1 MTEYEAWYAQA
12 STISD
17 RRIWP
22 QIKRYF
28 SQDENWGSIGFMDVR
43 LLWNLYQIR
52 DELARGFNINCAF
65 EKTGH
70 SSKSTH
76 GLGMAVDFYVTRT
89 DPQELYNLYCFFL
102 NNWYGGVG
110 LYPYWNKPG
119 FHLDIGPNYRT
130 WTRDKNG
137 IYLYDSKEIKD
148 TVDEFALA
156 A

>member
-1 MTEYEAWYAQA
+1 MTKYDRWYEKAN
-12 STISD
+12 TISV
-17 RRIWP
+17 RSIWD
-22 QIKRYF
+22 QLNHF
-28 SQDENWGSIGFMDVR
+28 GMNENWGRFGFMDVR
-43 LLWNLYQIR
+43 LLHNLDAIR
-52 DELARGFNINCAF
+52 DELHRGININCAY
-65 EKTGH
+65 ESSGH

-76 GLGMAVDFYVTRT
+76 YLGMAADFYVTDT
-89 DPQELYNLYCFFL
+89 CPQELYTLYCFFL
-102 NNWYGGVG
+102 DNWYGGVG
-110 LYPYWNKPG
+110 VYPYWNKPG

>member
-1 MTEYEAWYAQA
+1 M
-12 STISD
+12 
-17 RRIWP
+17 
-22 QIKRYF
+22 
-28 SQDENWGSIGFMDVR
+28 
-43 LLWNLYQIR
+43 
-52 DELARGFNINCAF
+52 NINCAY

-102 NNWYGGVG
+102 DNWYGGVG
-110 LYPYWNKPG
+110 VYPYWNKPG

-137 IYLYDSKEIKD
+137 LYLYDSKEIKD